1 MEPKIEKL
9 IRWID
14 KDGQPNFTIVI
25 EEELDAWITKFKA
38 DGIEYEVIDY

>member
-14 KDGQPNFTIVI
+14 KDGQPNFTIVAR
-25 EEELDAWITKFKA
+25 EELDTWVAKLEA